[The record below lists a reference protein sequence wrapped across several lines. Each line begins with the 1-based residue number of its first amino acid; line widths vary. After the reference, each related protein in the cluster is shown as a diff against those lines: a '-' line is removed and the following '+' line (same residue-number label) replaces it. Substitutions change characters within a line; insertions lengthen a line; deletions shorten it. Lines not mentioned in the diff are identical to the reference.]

1 MTSAST
7 ATETVTKGL
16 LVWRKAKTGQ
26 EDEVERFLTEARPLV
41 EQEPNTTAW
50 FGVRFGRG
58 EFGIFDV
65 FPDDAGPR
73 RPPSRR
79 RRERAQAARRR
90 AVLGSPA
97 HGPHRHPRD
106 QAATGAPAGDVHKGL
121 LMTFAPKAGHES
133 DVEQFLRGGRE
144 IVEEEDG
151 TLAWFA
157 LKFEDGRYG
166 IFDVFPDTK
175 SRLAHLAGRVPRELA
190 KHAASLLGSVPDMEV
205 RRARGQA
212 RRPLFTPGGLRM
224 RAEAF

>member
-65 FPDDAGPR
+65 FPDDAGRDAHLHGAVANALSQRGDALFSEAPR
-73 RPPSRR
+73 MDRIDILATKLP
-79 RRERAQAARRR
+79 
-90 AVLGSPA
+90 
-97 HGPHRHPRD
+97 
-106 QAATGAPAGDVHKGL
+106 TGAPAGDVHKGL

-190 KHAASLLGSVPDMEV
+190 KHAASLWGSVPDMDKCDV
-205 RRARGQA
+205 LAA
-212 RRPLFTPGGLRM
+212 KL
-224 RAEAF
+224 AD